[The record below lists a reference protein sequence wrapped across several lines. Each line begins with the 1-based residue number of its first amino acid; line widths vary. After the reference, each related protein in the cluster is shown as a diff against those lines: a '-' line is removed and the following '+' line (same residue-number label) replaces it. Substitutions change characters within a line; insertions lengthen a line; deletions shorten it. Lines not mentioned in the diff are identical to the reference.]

1 MFLSWYRQVADVFS
15 RCQLP
20 PSGAL
25 CSQGK
30 TEIPRQ
36 RSEHL
41 MRTTNRLARL
51 LVTAVL
57 TALTLSLMVSQF
69 AFADGSGA
77 RNDSSKKATTLRQ
90 EAAEL
95 GIHVGSA
102 VSFSPLTTNT
112 QYAQILGQQF
122 SAVTPENEM
131 KWVSI
136 EPQQGVFTF
145 GQADTEVQF
154 AEEHHQ
160 LVRGH
165 NLVWHNQLPDWLTSG
180 SFTNEQLAQILK
192 QHIFTEVGHFR
203 GKIWQWDVVNEPFNE
218 DGTLRATMWYNAL
231 GPNYIADALRWAH
244 EADPHAKLFLNDYN
258 IEWIGPKSDGMY
270 NLVKSLKAQG
280 VPIDGVGFETHLG
293 LQYGLPDMQP
303 NLQRFADLGLD
314 VDITEMDVHM
324 ILPATPDLLNEQ
336 ASWYSQVMQDCIAV
350 RRCVDFTV
358 WEFSDKYSWVPG
370 FFTGQGAADIYDENF
385 NPKPAYWALLNA
397 LENPVSHQH
406 HGGGRG

>member
-1 MFLSWYRQVADVFS
+1 
-15 RCQLP
+15 
-20 PSGAL
+20 
-25 CSQGK
+25 
-30 TEIPRQ
+30 
-36 RSEHL
+36 
-41 MRTTNRLARL
+41 MRTTNRLITL
-51 LVTAVL
+51 LMTAAL
-57 TALTLSLMVSQF
+57 TALALSLVVPQV
-69 AFADGSGA
+69 AAADSSGTK
-77 RNDSSKKATTLRQ
+77 NDSSKKATTLRR

-102 VSFSPLTTNT
+102 VSFSPLTTNA

-145 GQADTEVQF
+145 GQADAEVQF
-154 AEEHHQ
+154 AEQHHQ

-165 NLVWHNQLPDWLTSG
+165 NLVWHSQLPNWLTGG
-180 SFTNEQLAQILK
+180 SFTNEQLAEILK

-218 DGTLRATMWYNAL
+218 DGTLRATMWEQAL

-244 EADPHAKLFLNDYN
+244 EADPHAKLFLNDFN
-258 IEWIGPKSDGMY
+258 IEGIGPKSDAMY
-270 NLVKSLKAQG
+270 ALVKSLIAQH

-293 LQYGLPDMQP
+293 LQFGLPAMQP

-314 VDITEMDVHM
+314 VDITEMDVRM
-324 ILPATPDLLNEQ
+324 ILPVTPALLAEQ
-336 ASWYSQVMQDCIAV
+336 ASWYSQVMQACIAV

-358 WEFSDKYSWVPG
+358 WEFTDKYSWVPG
-370 FFTGQGAADIYDENF
+370 FFTGQGAADIYDENL
-385 NPKPAYWALLNA
+385 NPKPAYTALLDT
-397 LENPVSHQH
+397 LQHPVSHQH
-406 HGGGRG
+406 HKG